1 MQTGKPEYNISLESI
16 THVSVLSD
24 RIPLW
29 REGKIEGAV
38 AIFRN
43 RTEVTK
49 LAQDLTGIQHIV
61 EALRTYTHEFT
72 NKLHVILGLIQL
84 GENQRAEEYILRITA
99 SEAQSIDYI
108 RERIQD
114 PHRGRPAGGQGLPG
128 CGAGHPFTLTPAS
141 TLHGDNPYLPA
152 MGMITVLGNLI
163 ENAFDALLAPA
174 WGASEV
180 TVSIREGQHGLV
192 ISVDD
197 TGPGM
202 TEEVRAHIFDKGFS
216 TKGG

>member
-1 MQTGKPEYNISLESI
+1 M
-16 THVSVLSD
+16 
-24 RIPLW
+24 
-29 REGKIEGAV
+29 

-99 SEAQSIDYI
+99 SRAQSIDYI

-114 PHRGRPAGGQGLPG
+114 PTVAALLVGKAYRG
-128 CGAGHPFTLTPAS
+128 CGSWTSVLPSPRQHPPR
-141 TLHGDNPYLPA
+141 GQPLPA
-152 MGMITVLGNLI
+152 RHGHDHR
-163 ENAFDALLAPA
+163 A
-174 WGASEV
+174 
-180 TVSIREGQHGLV
+180 GQP
-192 ISVDD
+192 D
-197 TGPGM
+197 
-202 TEEVRAHIFDKGFS
+202 
-216 TKGG
+216 